1 MSVHRFVAPTQREAM
16 RRVREALGD
25 DALIVAN
32 RQVPG
37 GVELVALREGED
49 TPASPPSGEALPMA
63 EGDADVSRLLLKE
76 VETLRALLR
85 RRERGE
91 GAADSPL
98 AATLRGAGFSAA
110 LITDVL
116 AGLPEEAGEGEA
128 ARAWV
133 EQQLARRL
141 DAQARPWD
149 KLAEGG
155 VLALVGPTGVGK
167 TTTAGKLASHY
178 AMRWGADQVALVS
191 ADGYRVAAR
200 DQLRVYAELLGV
212 DLHLLSPGRTLA
224 SLAGVLN
231 DKRLVIIDTVGLGQ
245 RDERLA
251 EGFAPL
257 VGGARSTRA
266 VLLLNAASQAETLDE
281 VSTHYRRAARQ
292 AGMTLDDVIITKSDE
307 AARLAP
313 LLDVVIGQGLRPWFQ
328 CDGQRVPEDL
338 APLDGVELVRQAL
351 NQGDCRTGGALPFN
365 PLAQTGTLVNTL
377 ADLRRDVPGF
387 SWLEQALAGQW
398 QRQPPLPR
406 GDETGWLFWP
416 AARDEA
422 ALVLG
427 KEGEA
432 WPLWPPEEAS
442 RIRCLQWCRRH
453 YPSLM
458 PVLSGVPQATV
469 WRWLDRQ
476 AIDWMARVQAQ
487 ARVRYRGDI
496 QPLWALREQAP
507 ELGGALLR
515 QKGRTLR
522 VSLRALPVAAA
533 SGRRYSGLVRAWFLQ
548 ARDPDTDRVRGWRYA
563 LLPID
568 WDLSR
573 ARPHLL
579 ALWRG
584 QAVAG
589 LSQRA
594 MRELPAG
601 AALSPGDSSPSSSRY
616 ASYRSAAA
624 GLAALACRLDEEQ
637 SDWAVATRGRVLG
650 LLGPRRR
657 RTPERLLTA
666 LLHVIRTHDALRL
679 MRAS

>member
-116 AGLPEEAGEGEA
+116 AGLPEEAGEGDA

-507 ELGGALLR
+507 ELGEALLR

-548 ARDPDTDRVRGWRYA
+548 ARDPETDRVRGWRYA
-563 LLPID
+563 LLPND